1 MVESSPAVKRA
12 VKEAMERIKS
22 GKSERG
28 PTRAETDAKLAARK
42 KDREAKA
49 LDDAKKDAPN
59 LAKLQKQHAEMTEKF
74 NKLGGSDYQ
83 YADRDQNMSDDE
95 REARDMQSSMNQ
107 LGNRINAIKK
117 AGFKQ
122 GGKINLKDCGVST
135 AQKGKTNS
143 NW

>member
-22 GKSERG
+22 GKSDRG

-42 KDREAKA
+42 KDREAKS

-74 NKLGGSDYQ
+74 NKLGGSGYQ
-83 YADRDQNMSDDE
+83 YADRDQNLSGDE

-122 GGKINLKDCGVST
+122 GGKASK
-135 AQKGKTNS
+135 KNS
-143 NW
+143 CW

>member
-1 MVESSPAVKRA
+1 MVELSPLAKRT

-42 KDREAKA
+42 RDREAKG

-74 NKLGGSDYQ
+74 NKLGGSGYQ
-83 YADRDQNMSDDE
+83 YADREQNMSGDE
-95 REARDMQSSMNQ
+95 REARDMEYGMNQ
-107 LGNRINAIKK
+107 LGNRISAIKK

-122 GGKINLKDCGVST
+122 GGKISLKDCSVST
-135 AQKGKTNS
+135 APQGKKNS